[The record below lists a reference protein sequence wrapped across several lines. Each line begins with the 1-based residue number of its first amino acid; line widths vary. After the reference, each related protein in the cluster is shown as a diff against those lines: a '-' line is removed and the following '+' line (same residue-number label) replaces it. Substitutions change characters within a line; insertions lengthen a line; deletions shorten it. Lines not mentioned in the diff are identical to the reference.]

1 MRRHFPPLAVVLAL
15 TIPVLV
21 GCLPQQP
28 FHFAESGDMTH
39 YRGVA
44 QEIEFPDA
52 NAASLDEVD
61 SANPPVTLDS
71 PGPGEDWKLSLQE
84 VMRISLENSTVLRSL
99 GGVAYGPTGPQGVP
113 SALTQSPALAG
124 TIYGPAME
132 EANPRTGVEAALS
145 AFDAQLAAS
154 VAWDRN
160 DTPQNVAGFVTL
172 FRPDVFKQDLG
183 TAQFQITQLNRT
195 GGRATIRHNV
205 EYEWNNTSTTTRLWP
220 SEWDANVE
228 VEVRQP
234 FAQGAGVAFN
244 GIAGPGAIPG
254 FNNGVLIA
262 RLHVDQS
269 LADFEGGVQNVVS
282 SVERAYWQLYY
293 AYRGLETAITGRDA
307 TLAYW
312 QKVKAELDAG
322 SKSSQQEAQA
332 LQQYWQ
338 FVSAVQRAQAGV
350 YAAERHLRYMMG
362 VSPSDGRT
370 IYPAD
375 EPITAKITFEW
386 PKIHGEALV
395 RSVDLRKQKSRIQE
409 AELGVIAAKNWLLPR
424 LDGVAQYRW
433 RGLGDDLLDPT
444 RQSVDAFGHM
454 NSAYGSL
461 TSGRFH
467 EWHLG
472 IDFSTTLGS
481 RREMAGVQYAKLA
494 LTRERRVL
502 QEQEL
507 ELMHQLQGAIG
518 DLDLYYE
525 LTKTL
530 LERQA
535 AIQREVEA
543 SKALVE
549 AGTETPDLVLDALRR
564 LAEARIAYYEALVA
578 YNLALADV
586 HLRKGSLLE
595 YNGVYLA
602 EGPWPAKAYFD
613 ARRRAR
619 ARSAGHYI
627 DYGFTQPKVLSRGPY
642 EQHPGTTQG
651 EPEAGAVAPDERAQA
666 APAPPLPA
674 QGPAAEPIP
683 APTPEPM
690 SLPGAPEA
698 PGPKVAPKQP
708 NGAAKPKGQPSAGAS
723 RTRAAPGGSAQGYDL
738 GTLDLSGLAGMPEA
752 PLPGTDSW
760 TVRPAGYQETT
771 SPPAANGPR
780 GAEKRWTPIQRSS
793 TGHESHANPSSDR
806 AAPSAAGWQA
816 VQH

>member
-1 MRRHFPPLAVVLAL
+1 MRRQFPPPAVVLAL
-15 TIPVLV
+15 AIPVLV

-28 FHFAESGDMTH
+28 FHFAEPGDITH

-52 NAASLDEVD
+52 NTASLDEVD
-61 SANPPVTLDS
+61 SAGPPVTLDS
-71 PGPGEDWKLSLQE
+71 PGPGQDWRLSLQE
-84 VMRISLENSTVLRSL
+84 VMRIALENSTVLRSL

-145 AFDAQLAAS
+145 AFDAQLGAS
-154 VAWDRN
+154 LAWEKN
-160 DTPQNVAGFVTL
+160 DVPQNVSGIVSL
-172 FRPDVFKQDLG
+172 FRPDVFQQDLG
-183 TAQFQITQLNRT
+183 TAQFQISQLNRT

-205 EYEWNNTSTTTRLWP
+205 EYEWNNTPTTTRLFP
-220 SEWDANVE
+220 SDWNVNLE
-228 VEVRQP
+228 AEVRQP
-234 FAQGAGVAFN
+234 FAQGAGVAYN

-269 LADFEGGVQNVVS
+269 LADFEEGVQGVVQN
-282 SVERAYWQLYY
+282 VERAYWQLYY

-312 QKVKAELDAG
+312 QKVYAEVEAG
-322 SKSSQQEAQA
+322 KKSSQQEAQA

-362 VSPSDGRT
+362 ISPSDGRT

-375 EPITAKITFEW
+375 EPMTAKIAFEW

-395 RSVDLRKQKSRIQE
+395 RSVELRKQKSRIKE

-424 LDGVAQYRW
+424 LDGVARYRW

-444 RQSVDAFGHM
+444 RQAVDAFGHM

-461 TSGRFH
+461 TGGRFQ

-472 IDFSTTLGS
+472 IDFSTTLGN
-481 RREMAGVQYAKLA
+481 RQAMAGVQFAKLS
-494 LTRERRVL
+494 LTRERRLL

-518 DLDLYYE
+518 NLDLYYE
-525 LTKTL
+525 LTESY
-530 LERQA
+530 LERQVA
-535 AIQREVEA
+535 VQREVEA

-564 LAEARIAYYEALVA
+564 LAEARIAYYEALVE
-578 YNLALADV
+578 YNLAITDV

-642 EQHPGTTQG
+642 QQHAGTTQG
-651 EPEAGAVAPDERAQA
+651 VPEAGAAAPEQPAEA
-666 APAPPLPA
+666 APAAPSPA

-683 APTPEPM
+683 APKPVPM
-690 SLPGAPEA
+690 S
-698 PGPKVAPKQP
+698 
-708 NGAAKPKGQPSAGAS
+708 
-723 RTRAAPGGSAQGYDL
+723 RAQAVPRGTAQGYDL
-738 GTLDLSGLAGMPEA
+738 GALDLSGLAGKAEA
-752 PLPGTDSW
+752 PAPPATDSW
-760 TVRPAGYQETT
+760 SVRPAGYQPTT
-771 SPPAANGPR
+771 APPAANAPR
-780 GAEKRWTPIQRSS
+780 GAENRWTPIQRSS
-793 TGHESHANPSSDR
+793 TGHESLANPPSDR
-806 AAPSAAGWQA
+806 ASPSASGWQA

>member
-1 MRRHFPPLAVVLAL
+1 MRRQFPPLAVVLAL
-15 TIPVLV
+15 AIPVLV

-28 FHFAESGDMTH
+28 FHFAEPGDITH

-44 QEIEFPDA
+44 QEIEFPDV
-52 NAASLDEVD
+52 NTASLDEVEN
-61 SANPPVTLDS
+61 AAPPVTLDS

-84 VMRISLENSTVLRSL
+84 VMRIALENSTVLRSL

-113 SALTQSPALAG
+113 SALTQSPAVAG

-154 VAWDRN
+154 LAWDKN
-160 DTPQNVAGFVTL
+160 DVPQNVAGFVTL

-183 TAQFQITQLNRT
+183 NAQFQISQLNRT

-205 EYEWNNTSTTTRLWP
+205 DYEWNNTSATTRLWP
-220 SEWDANVE
+220 SDWETNVE
-228 VEVRQP
+228 AEVRQP
-234 FAQGAGVAFN
+234 FAQGAGVAYN

-269 LADFEGGVQNVVS
+269 LADFEDGVQGVVQNV
-282 SVERAYWQLYY
+282 EKAYWQLYY

-312 QKVKAELDAG
+312 QKVYAEVEAG
-322 SKSSQQEAQA
+322 KKSSQQEAQA

-362 VSPSDGRT
+362 IAPSDGRT

-375 EPITAKITFEW
+375 EPMTAKVTFEW

-395 RSVDLRKQKSRIQE
+395 RSVALRKQKSRIKE

-424 LDGVAQYRW
+424 LDGVARYRW
-433 RGLGDDLLDPT
+433 RGLGDDLLDPI
-444 RQSVDAFGHM
+444 RRSEDAFGHM
-454 NSAYGSL
+454 NSAYASL
-461 TSGRFH
+461 TSGRFQ

-472 IDFSTTLGS
+472 IDFATTLGN
-481 RREMAGVQYAKLA
+481 RQAMAGVQYAKLA
-494 LTRERRVL
+494 LTRERKVL

-518 DLDLYYE
+518 DLEFYYQ
-525 LTKTL
+525 LTSST
-530 LERQA
+530 LEREA
-535 AIQREVEA
+535 AVQREVEA

-564 LAEARIAYYEALVA
+564 LAEARIAYYEALVD
-578 YNLALADV
+578 YNLAITDV

-642 EQHPGTTQG
+642 QQRAGTTQG
-651 EPEAGAVAPDERAQA
+651 VPAAGATAPEQPAEA
-666 APAPPLPA
+666 APPAPA

-683 APTPEPM
+683 APKPVPM
-690 SLPGAPEA
+690 SLPGASA
-698 PGPKVAPKQP
+698 PAEPKVAPKKP
-708 NGAAKPKGQPSAGAS
+708 NGEGKPMGPSPGAAS
-723 RTRAAPGGSAQGYDL
+723 RAQAAPRAAAQGYDL
-738 GTLDLSGLAGMPEA
+738 GALDLSGLAGKAEA
-752 PLPGTDSW
+752 PSPPATDSW
-760 TVRPAGYQETT
+760 SVRPAGYQQA
-771 SPPAANGPR
+771 SAPPAESAPR
-780 GAEKRWTPIQRSS
+780 GAENRWTPIQRSS
-793 TGHESHANPSSDR
+793 TGHESLANPPSDR
-806 AAPSAAGWQA
+806 ASPSASGWQG